1 MELKGKKILFL
12 GDSITE
18 GVGASCEEARYTCV
32 LKKNAQLGEIINHG
46 ISGTRLARQ
55 QHPSEETMF
64 WDTNAFTERYQ
75 KMEDDAD
82 IVVVFGGTNDYGHG
96 DAAMGCFD
104 DRTDDTFYG
113 ALHNL
118 YSDLI
123 AKYPTAQ
130 LVVMTPLHRLGEN
143 EAYNTWGLRSVGCL
157 EDYVDIICE
166 VAGYYGIPVLDLHRV
181 SGLQPEVPQLKERY
195 MPDGLHPNDAGHAL
209 IHSRLKGFLET
220 L

>member
-1 MELKGKKILFL
+1 MNIQNKKILFL

-18 GVGASCEEARYTCV
+18 GFGPQDIENVYWKRLERSCGCVSVGF
-32 LKKNAQLGEIINHG
+32 G
-46 ISGTRLARQ
+46 ISGTRIARQ
-55 QHPSEETMF
+55 QKPSPDPREDQYFRSRVAAMDEE
-64 WDTNAFTERYQ
+64 
-75 KMEDDAD
+75 AD
-82 IVVVFGGTNDYGHG
+82 VVVIFGGTNDYGHG
-96 DAAMGCFD
+96 DAAFGCFD

-166 VAGYYGIPVLDLHRV
+166 VAGYYGIPVLDLHRL

>member
-1 MELKGKKILFL
+1 MNIQNKKILFL

-18 GVGASCEEARYTCV
+18 GFGPQDIENVYWKRLERSCGCISVGF
-32 LKKNAQLGEIINHG
+32 G
-46 ISGTRLARQ
+46 ISGTRIARQ
-55 QHPSEETMF
+55 QKPSPDPREDQYFRSRVAAMDEE
-64 WDTNAFTERYQ
+64 
-75 KMEDDAD
+75 AD
-82 IVVVFGGTNDYGHG
+82 VVVIFGGTNDYGHG
-96 DAAMGCFD
+96 DAALGCFD

>member
-1 MELKGKKILFL
+1 MDIRNKKILFL

-18 GVGASCEEARYTCV
+18 GYGPQDINNVYWKRLERGCGCTSVGF
-32 LKKNAQLGEIINHG
+32 G
-46 ISGTRLARQ
+46 ISGTRIARQ
-55 QHPSEETMF
+55 QKPSANPSEDQYFRSRVAAMDE
-64 WDTNAFTERYQ
+64 E
-75 KMEDDAD
+75 AD
-82 IVVVFGGTNDYGHG
+82 VVVIFGGTNDYGHG
-96 DAAMGCFD
+96 DAAIGCFD

-130 LVVMTPLHRLGEN
+130 LVVMTPLHRVGEN
-143 EAYNTWGLRSVGCL
+143 KAYNDFGVRCVGCL
-157 EDYVDIICE
+157 EDYVDIIME

-181 SGLQPEVPQLKERY
+181 SGIQPENPVLREAY
-195 MPDGLHPNDAGHAL
+195 TPDGLHPNDAGHEL
-209 IHSRLKGFLET
+209 LYSRLKGFLET

>member
-1 MELKGKKILFL
+1 MNIQNKKILFL

-18 GVGASCEEARYTCV
+18 GYGPQDIENVYWKRLERECGCISVGF
-32 LKKNAQLGEIINHG
+32 G
-46 ISGTRLARQ
+46 ISGTRIARQ
-55 QHPSEETMF
+55 QKPSPDPREDQYFRSRVASMDET
-64 WDTNAFTERYQ
+64 
-75 KMEDDAD
+75 AD
-82 IVVVFGGTNDYGHG
+82 VVVIFGGTNDYGHG
-96 DAAMGCFD
+96 DAAIGCFD

-143 EAYNTWGLRSVGCL
+143 EAYNTWGLRTVGCL
-157 EDYVDIICE
+157 EDYVDIIME

-181 SGLQPEVPQLKERY
+181 SGLQPEVPQLRERY
-195 MPDGLHPNDAGHAL
+195 MPDGLHPNDAGHEL
-209 IHSRLKGFLET
+209 IYNRLKNFLET

>member
-1 MELKGKKILFL
+1 MNIQNKKILFL

-18 GVGASCEEARYTCV
+18 GYGPQDIENVYWKRLERETGCISVGY
-32 LKKNAQLGEIINHG
+32 G
-46 ISGTRLARQ
+46 ISGTRIARQ
-55 QHPSEETMF
+55 QVPSVDPREDQYFRSRVEAM
-64 WDTNAFTERYQ
+64 DENA
-75 KMEDDAD
+75 D
-82 IVVVFGGTNDYGHG
+82 VVVIFGGTNDYGHG
-96 DAAMGCFD
+96 DAAIGCFG

-130 LVVMTPLHRLGEN
+130 LVVMTPLHRAGEN
-143 EAYNTWGLRSVGCL
+143 KVYNDRGVRCVGCL
-157 EDYVDIICE
+157 QDYVDIIME

-181 SGLQPEVPQLKERY
+181 SGLQPEVPALREAY
-195 MPDGLHPNDAGHAL
+195 VPDGLHPNDAGHGL
-209 IHSRLKGFLET
+209 ICSRLKGFLET

>member
-1 MELKGKKILFL
+1 MNIQNKKILFL

-18 GVGASCEEARYTCV
+18 GYGPQDIENVYWKRLARSCGCTSVGF
-32 LKKNAQLGEIINHG
+32 G
-46 ISGTRLARQ
+46 ISGTRIARQ
-55 QHPSEETMF
+55 QKPSPDPREDQYFRSRVAAMDEE
-64 WDTNAFTERYQ
+64 
-75 KMEDDAD
+75 AD
-82 IVVVFGGTNDYGHG
+82 VVVIFGGTNDYGHG

-113 ALHNL
+113 ALHKL

-143 EAYNTWGLRSVGCL
+143 QPYNTWGLRTVGCL
-157 EDYVDIICE
+157 EDYVDVICE

-181 SGLQPEVPQLKERY
+181 SGLQPEVPQLRERY

-209 IHSRLKGFLET
+209 IHNRLKSFLET

>member
-1 MELKGKKILFL
+1 MNIQNKKILFL

-18 GVGASCEEARYTCV
+18 GFGPQDIENVYWKRLERSCGCVSVGF
-32 LKKNAQLGEIINHG
+32 G
-46 ISGTRLARQ
+46 ISGTRIARQ
-55 QHPSEETMF
+55 QKPSP
-64 WDTNAFTERYQ
+64 DPR
-75 KMEDDAD
+75 EDQYFRSRVAAMDESAD
-82 IVVVFGGTNDYGHG
+82 VVVIFGGTNDYGHG
-96 DAAMGCFD
+96 DAALGCFD

>member
-1 MELKGKKILFL
+1 MNIQNKKILFL

-18 GVGASCEEARYTCV
+18 GYGPQDIENVYWKRLARECGCISVGY
-32 LKKNAQLGEIINHG
+32 G
-46 ISGTRLARQ
+46 ISGTRIARQ
-55 QHPSEETMF
+55 QKPSPDPREDQYFRSRVASMDEE
-64 WDTNAFTERYQ
+64 
-75 KMEDDAD
+75 AD
-82 IVVVFGGTNDYGHG
+82 VVVIFGGTNDYGHG

-130 LVVMTPLHRLGEN
+130 LVVLTPLHRLEEN
-143 EAYNTWGLRSVGCL
+143 QPYNTWGLRAVGCL
-157 EDYVDIICE
+157 EDYVDVICE

-181 SGLQPEVPQLKERY
+181 SGLQPEVPVLRERY
-195 MPDGLHPNDAGHAL
+195 MPDGLHPNDAGHRL
-209 IHSRLKGFLET
+209 LCSRLKGFLEA

>member
-1 MELKGKKILFL
+1 MNIQNKKLLFL

-18 GVGASCEEARYTCV
+18 GYGPQDIENVYWKRLERETGCISVGF
-32 LKKNAQLGEIINHG
+32 G
-46 ISGTRLARQ
+46 ISGTRIARQ
-55 QHPSEETMF
+55 QKPSP
-64 WDTNAFTERYQ
+64 DPR
-75 KMEDDAD
+75 EDQYFRSRVASMDESAD
-82 IVVVFGGTNDYGHG
+82 VVVIFGGTNDYGHG
-96 DAAMGCFD
+96 DAAMGCFE

-209 IHSRLKGFLET
+209 ICSRLKGFLET

>member
-1 MELKGKKILFL
+1 MNIQNKKLLFL

-18 GVGASCEEARYTCV
+18 GYGPQDIENVYWKRLERETGCISVGF
-32 LKKNAQLGEIINHG
+32 G
-46 ISGTRLARQ
+46 ISGTRIARQ
-55 QHPSEETMF
+55 QKPSP
-64 WDTNAFTERYQ
+64 DPR
-75 KMEDDAD
+75 EDQYFRSRVASMDESAD
-82 IVVVFGGTNDYGHG
+82 VVVIFGGTNDYGHG
-96 DAAMGCFD
+96 DAAMGCFE

-143 EAYNTWGLRSVGCL
+143 EAYNGFGVRCVGCL
-157 EDYVDIICE
+157 EDYVEVIKE

-181 SGLQPEVPQLKERY
+181 SGLQPEVPALREQY
-195 MPDGLHPNDAGHAL
+195 MPDGLHPNDAGHSL
-209 IHSRLKGFLET
+209 IYRRLKGFLET

>member
-1 MELKGKKILFL
+1 MNIQNKKILFL

-18 GVGASCEEARYTCV
+18 GYGPQDIENVYWKRLERSCGCTSVGF
-32 LKKNAQLGEIINHG
+32 G
-46 ISGTRLARQ
+46 ISGTRIARQ
-55 QHPSEETMF
+55 QKPSP
-64 WDTNAFTERYQ
+64 DPR
-75 KMEDDAD
+75 EDQYFRSRVASMDEQAD
-82 IVVVFGGTNDYGHG
+82 VVVIFGGTNDYGHG
-96 DAAMGCFD
+96 DAAIGCFD

-143 EAYNTWGLRSVGCL
+143 EAYNTWGLRTVGCL
-157 EDYVDIICE
+157 QDYVDIICE

-181 SGLQPEVPQLKERY
+181 SGLQPEVPQLRQRY

-209 IHSRLKGFLET
+209 IHDRLKGFLET

>member
-1 MELKGKKILFL
+1 MNIQNKKILFL

-18 GVGASCEEARYTCV
+18 GFGPQDIENVYWKRLERSCGCVSVGF
-32 LKKNAQLGEIINHG
+32 G
-46 ISGTRLARQ
+46 ISGTRIARQ
-55 QHPSEETMF
+55 QKPSPDPREDQYFRSRVAAMDEE
-64 WDTNAFTERYQ
+64 
-75 KMEDDAD
+75 AD
-82 IVVVFGGTNDYGHG
+82 VVVIFGGTNDYGHG
-96 DAAMGCFD
+96 DAALGCFD

>member
-1 MELKGKKILFL
+1 MNIQNKKILFL

-18 GVGASCEEARYTCV
+18 GYGPQDIENVYWKRLERSCGCVSVGF
-32 LKKNAQLGEIINHG
+32 G
-46 ISGTRLARQ
+46 ISGTRIARQ
-55 QHPSEETMF
+55 QKPSPDPREDQYFRSRVAAMDEE
-64 WDTNAFTERYQ
+64 
-75 KMEDDAD
+75 AD
-82 IVVVFGGTNDYGHG
+82 VVVIFGGTNDYGHG
-96 DAAMGCFD
+96 DAALGCFD

-166 VAGYYGIPVLDLHRV
+166 VAGYYGIPVLDLHRL

>member
-1 MELKGKKILFL
+1 MNIQNKKILFL

-18 GVGASCEEARYTCV
+18 GYGPQDIENVYWKRLERSCGCISVGY
-32 LKKNAQLGEIINHG
+32 G
-46 ISGTRLARQ
+46 ISGTRIARQ
-55 QHPSEETMF
+55 QKPSP
-64 WDTNAFTERYQ
+64 DPR
-75 KMEDDAD
+75 EDQYFRSRVASMDPDAD
-82 IVVVFGGTNDYGHG
+82 VVVVFGGTNDYGHG
-96 DAAMGCFD
+96 DAAIGCFD

-130 LVVMTPLHRLGEN
+130 LVVLTPLHRVEEN
-143 EAYNTWGLRSVGCL
+143 QPYNTWGFRNVGCL
-157 EDYVDIICE
+157 EDYVNIIME

-181 SGLQPEVPQLKERY
+181 SGIQPEVSALREAY
-195 MPDGLHPNDAGHAL
+195 APDGLHPNDAGHEL
-209 IHSRLKGFLET
+209 IHSRLKNFLET

>member
-1 MELKGKKILFL
+1 MNIQNKKILFL

-18 GVGASCEEARYTCV
+18 GFGPQDIENVYWKRLERSCGCISVGF
-32 LKKNAQLGEIINHG
+32 G
-46 ISGTRLARQ
+46 ISGTRIARQ
-55 QHPSEETMF
+55 QKPSPDPREDQYFRSRVAAMDEE
-64 WDTNAFTERYQ
+64 
-75 KMEDDAD
+75 AD
-82 IVVVFGGTNDYGHG
+82 VVVIFGGTNDYGHG
-96 DAAMGCFD
+96 DAALGCFD

-166 VAGYYGIPVLDLHRV
+166 VAGYYGIPVLDLHRL